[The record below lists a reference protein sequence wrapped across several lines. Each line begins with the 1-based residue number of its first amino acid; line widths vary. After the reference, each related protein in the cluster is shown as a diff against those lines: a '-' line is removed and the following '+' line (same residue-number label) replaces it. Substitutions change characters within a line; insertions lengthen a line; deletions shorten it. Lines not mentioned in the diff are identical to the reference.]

1 MKGVLNNEL
10 KIIDNKLGNI
20 FHCLKKSSDGF
31 NGFGEA
37 YFTEVLNKKVK
48 GWNMHKRMTVN
59 LTVISGKVL
68 FVVYDDRDSSSTY
81 KKFYSSILSKK
92 NYKRL
97 TIQPGLWFAMKGLKK
112 NNIVL
117 NIGDLEHDPNELI
130 KKEIDKIKYKW

>member
-1 MKGVLNNEL
+1 
-10 KIIDNKLGNI
+10 
-20 FHCLKKSSDGF
+20 
-31 NGFGEA
+31 
-37 YFTEVLNKKVK
+37 
-48 GWNMHKRMTVN
+48 MTVN